1 MFEYEIK
8 FFSAFLADYKL
19 PCSFSHDTLA
29 KVRQSAERR
38 KSELAKKQEDKAQ
51 SKNTSSRK
59 SSRHSHKT
67 AESILLTKGLQMAPR
82 KTRENVSSSVERS
95 SSVSSSLT
103 SALAPEGRLSVMS
116 QGNSSMKSE
125 GVDVKSSVHSDIV
138 SDEGMGLIY

>member
-1 MFEYEIK
+1 MKSGLYSI
-8 FFSAFLADYKL
+8 ADLLA
-19 PCSFSHDTLA
+19 STFSHDTLT

-82 KTRENVSSSVERS
+82 KTRENVNSSAERS
-95 SSVSSSLT
+95 SSVSSSIT
-103 SALAPEGRLSVMS
+103 SALVPEGRLSVIS
-116 QGNSSMKSE
+116 QVNLSVKSDE
-125 GVDVKSSVHSDIV
+125 GVKSSIHSDII
-138 SDEGMGLIY
+138 SDEGRGQIYCL